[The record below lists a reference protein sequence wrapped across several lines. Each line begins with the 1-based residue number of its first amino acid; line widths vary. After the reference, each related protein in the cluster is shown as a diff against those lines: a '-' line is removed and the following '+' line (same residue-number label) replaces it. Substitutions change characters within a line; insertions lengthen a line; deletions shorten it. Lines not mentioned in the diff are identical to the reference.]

1 MNIFSTANI
10 WKTQTTST
18 WRSTSSP
25 NSNRSTH
32 TATLPKVKCWTP
44 RENLGEPQKATTW
57 PRKSQ
62 SGWAPTLRSSLTIG
76 KFSKVSKAVEV
87 NSLFSVS
94 PLFASQDLMENAP
107 ETYIYASELDIFA
120 NDAVMLSKR
129 MTEAGVKEL
138 GQIISVLF
146 YWNVEVWFWDLVYVQ
161 PWAEIRPS
169 IVGISPVF
177 SPFDQ
182 QKDPLGNGKNGNA

>member
-1 MNIFSTANI
+1 M
-10 WKTQTTST
+10 
-18 WRSTSSP
+18 
-25 NSNRSTH
+25 
-32 TATLPKVKCWTP
+32 
-44 RENLGEPQKATTW
+44 
-57 PRKSQ
+57 
-62 SGWAPTLRSSLTIG
+62 TIG

-138 GQIISVLF
+138 GRIIYFLF
-146 YWNVEVWFWDLVYVQ
+146 Y
-161 PWAEIRPS
+161 
-169 IVGISPVF
+169 
-177 SPFDQ
+177 
-182 QKDPLGNGKNGNA
+182 

>member
-1 MNIFSTANI
+1 M
-10 WKTQTTST
+10 
-18 WRSTSSP
+18 
-25 NSNRSTH
+25 
-32 TATLPKVKCWTP
+32 
-44 RENLGEPQKATTW
+44 
-57 PRKSQ
+57 
-62 SGWAPTLRSSLTIG
+62 TIG
-76 KFSKVSKAVEV
+76 KFSEVSKAVEV

-146 YWNVEVWFWDLVYVQ
+146 Y
-161 PWAEIRPS
+161 
-169 IVGISPVF
+169 
-177 SPFDQ
+177 
-182 QKDPLGNGKNGNA
+182 